1 MCVLAL
7 FIAFI
12 FVLVKNTGMVFV
24 VTAFWV
30 FIEGVLYLAIG
41 SNSPLNQL
49 KYINFLYFLSGNNIF
64 GNYLNINIFS
74 HTVNI
79 TLIYVIAMILIAI
92 ASVTVIC
99 MSFVKSAQ
107 IRTNNIFTPMLEK
120 FRRRFYKIQGSV
132 SIFKGECFKHY
143 KGSMAII
150 AIILLVFV
158 AYGNATDDIS
168 VVYSSAQES
177 AYSAYIDKLEG
188 ELTQEKE
195 ILLSLKKKIFISI
208 TRNIIFR
215 TPAAILYTG
224 IRM

>member
-1 MCVLAL
+1 MPLIISKLFVLIFFTILICAAYYSSNIALCGLYSGFGDMTRNIQSCELFMNCNLNLQIWQYLVLWGLSKIITMCVLAL

-12 FVLVKNTGMVFV
+12 FVLVKNTGMVFA

-79 TLIYVIAMILIAI
+79 TLTYVIAMILVAI

-107 IRTNNIFTPMLEK
+107 ITTNNIFTPILEK
-120 FRRRFYKIQGSV
+120 FRRGFIK
-132 SIFKGECFKHY
+132 FKAAFQ
-143 KGSMAII
+143 
-150 AIILLVFV
+150 
-158 AYGNATDDIS
+158 
-168 VVYSSAQES
+168 YSKANVLSTTKAQW
-177 AYSAYIDKLEG
+177 
-188 ELTQEKE
+188 Q
-195 ILLSLKKKIFISI
+195 
-208 TRNIIFR
+208 
-215 TPAAILYTG
+215 
-224 IRM
+224 